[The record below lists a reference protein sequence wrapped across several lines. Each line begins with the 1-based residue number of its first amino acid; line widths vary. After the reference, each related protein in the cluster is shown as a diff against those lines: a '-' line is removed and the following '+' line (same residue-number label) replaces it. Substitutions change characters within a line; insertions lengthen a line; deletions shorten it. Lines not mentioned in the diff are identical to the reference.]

1 MAMDQIPEHYSTEFH
16 TNWLHLSQ
24 QTSKRFE
31 GCAILDTIRGKEKRY
46 NQLDQSTMRQI
57 TARNEPTVASEIDT
71 ELRWCRPKF
80 YEKTT
85 LLDEWDD
92 QLLGDVVLP
101 TSHISQSHN
110 MAYYR
115 TCDQV
120 LIDALEG
127 NAITGEDGTTTTAVP
142 AGQQVAVNLG
152 GSNIGLTV
160 AKLIGAKSILGKNDV
175 YEHQNP
181 MDELIGAITQQQ
193 IDDLLAIT
201 QITSADYNAVKALV
215 EGRTDTF
222 MGFLFKRSEQLTLVT
237 STDVR
242 TAIFYSKSGV
252 VLAAGQVGT
261 KLSIRDDLS
270 ESLQI
275 RTKCSLG
282 ATRLEEE
289 KVVLVFCDE
298 SP

>member
-1 MAMDQIPEHYSTEFH
+1 MAMDQIPEHYTTEFN

-24 QTSKRFE
+24 QTTKRFD
-31 GCAILDTIRGKEKRY
+31 GCAMLDTIRGKEKRY

-110 MAYYR
+110 MAYSR

-120 LIDALEG
+120 LIDGLEG
-127 NAITGEDGTTTTAVP
+127 GAITGEDGTTTTTVP
-142 AGQQVAVNLG
+142 STQEVVVNLS
-152 GSNIGLTV
+152 GSSEGLTV
-160 AKLIGAKSILGKNDV
+160 GKMIEAKSILGKNEI
-175 YEHQNP
+175 YEAQNP
-181 MDELIGAITQQQ
+181 MDALIGAVTQAQL
-193 IDDLLAIT
+193 DDLLAIT
-201 QITSADYNAVKALV
+201 QITSVDYNGVKALV
-215 EGRTDTF
+215 EGKVDTF
-222 MGFLFKRSEQLTLVT
+222 MGFLFKRSELLTLVAA
-237 STDVR
+237 TDVR
-242 TAIFYSKSGV
+242 TAIFYAKSGV
-252 VLAAGQVGT
+252 ILADGQTST
-261 KLSIRDDLS
+261 KLSVRDDLS

-275 RTKCSLG
+275 RTKASIG
-282 ATRLEEE
+282 STRLEE
-289 KVVLVFCDE
+289 KKIVLVYCDE